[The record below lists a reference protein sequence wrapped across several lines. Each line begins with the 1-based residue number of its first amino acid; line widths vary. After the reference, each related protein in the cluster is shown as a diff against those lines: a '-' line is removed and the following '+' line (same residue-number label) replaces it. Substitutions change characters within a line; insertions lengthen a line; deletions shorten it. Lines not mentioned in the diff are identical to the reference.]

1 MYPSLQFS
9 RALFPILIG
18 RFFLDWSMRQS
29 LMLKLDKVGYLL
41 PSSQRSIWYVGLQIG
56 RSLR

>member
-1 MYPSLQFS
+1 MCPILQFS

-18 RFFLDWSMRQS
+18 RFFLDWSMRHRLFQ
-29 LMLKLDKVGYLL
+29 KLDKVGYLL